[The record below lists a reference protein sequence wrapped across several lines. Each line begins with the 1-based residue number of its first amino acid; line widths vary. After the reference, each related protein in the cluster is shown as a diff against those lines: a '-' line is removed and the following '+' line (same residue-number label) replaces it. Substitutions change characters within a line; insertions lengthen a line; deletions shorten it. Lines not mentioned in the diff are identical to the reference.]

1 MTEPNRAT
9 TVRYQSS
16 AMRDYKTLC
25 LKWLQSY
32 RLSKSKVQKKVIQ
45 FPKMNVRRL
54 LSYEAKLLF
63 SEGRGRM

>member
-1 MTEPNRAT
+1 MFI
-9 TVRYQSS
+9 
-16 AMRDYKTLC
+16 LC
-25 LKWLQSY
+25 QTSVKMAVLLHKQA
-32 RLSKSKVQKKVIQ
+32 KVPFILIIAVQ